1 MFEEIVAPTV
11 KELFIDRIEN
21 LILTGE
27 LQIGEKLPSE
37 RELAEKMKISK
48 TAVHSGISDL
58 QRKGF
63 LKVVPR
69 IGIFVD
75 DYTSNG
81 TLEVLA
87 SIIHHNQGK
96 MTSRNVRSI
105 LEVRAAIESIAIKD
119 IIRLDDPKIDEDL
132 KEIALQADKTD
143 DPYKLAA
150 IYYEFH
156 HCICTSSG
164 NIIIPLIMNAFREP
178 AVRMWTNSTRALGAE
193 ESRNRINTLL
203 RYIMERDEV
212 QAVRYIEWICNT
224 SEEIVN
230 EHSL

>member
-75 DYTSNG
+75 DYTANG

-87 SIIHHNQGK
+87 SIIRHNQGK

-105 LEVRAAIESIAIKD
+105 LEVRAAIESIAVKD
-119 IIRLDDPKIDEDL
+119 IIAADDPKIGEKL
-132 KEIALQADKTD
+132 KEIALKADNET
-143 DPYKLAA
+143 DPYQLAE
-150 IYYEFH
+150 IFYEFH

-178 AVRMWTNSTRALGAE
+178 ALRMWANSTRALGAE

-203 RYIMERDEV
+203 KYITERDTEKAV
-212 QAVRYIEWICNT
+212 QHIEWICAT
-224 SEEIVN
+224 SEGIVN
-230 EHSL
+230 E